1 MPKIEIEGIEFHS
14 EDLSDEGRA
23 HLFEL
28 RSLENQVQKINQEI
42 EIYQMAKIGFTNL
55 LQTELT
61 ATGKNRNDVS
71 SGKVDR
77 NA

>member
-1 MPKIEIEGIEFHS
+1 MPKIAIDGIDFHS
-14 EDLSDEGRA
+14 EDLSDEGRV
-23 HLFEL
+23 HLAEL
-28 RSLENQVQKINQEI
+28 QSLEKQVQKINQEI

-55 LQTELT
+55 LQTELSV
-61 ATGKNRNDVS
+61 TGKNHNEAS